1 MAKDFN
7 YKGINY
13 TSFDGKTCSVKSSL
27 DDDIANDVTGDV
39 VIPPFVFDEDSNKYV
54 VTAIGEGGFFSI
66 KGGPTSVSIAVAVKT
81 IGKSAFEQCSNLN
94 YVYLPEELT
103 EIKPF
108 TFNGCGSL
116 HEIELPKTLEV
127 IGKSAFVC
135 SGLQS
140 LKLPASL
147 KLIGEYAFMGCDLT
161 SVIIGESV
169 LLIGNEAFKDSDNL
183 QNVTSCNPVPPKT
196 YLGDKLFSKETYENG
211 ILYVHTESVRAYSEA
226 PGWKQF
232 KHIEGINYENGDFIY
247 NGIVYTRTS
256 KTTCRTRNG
265 KGMVK
270 MKPGNEVHGNVV
282 IPKIAYDEYGAAF
295 NVEAIGKDGFR
306 KQTEL
311 NAITLPNGVNK
322 IGECAFTHCDGLS
335 CVQLPKSVE
344 TIGSY
349 AFAYCANL
357 SAVTILGPVKVID
370 DCAFSNCDKL
380 SVITMMGQVEAIG
393 KHAFIDTNLRGLF
406 LNSVT
411 PPAVSEV
418 TFEES
423 AYNNTTLYVPAESV
437 AAYSEAPIW
446 SLFKNIMAID

>member
-1 MAKDFN
+1 
-7 YKGINY
+7 
-13 TSFDGKTCSVKSSL
+13 
-27 DDDIANDVTGDV
+27 
-39 VIPPFVFDEDSNKYV
+39 VI
-54 VTAIGEGGFFSI
+54 
-66 KGGPTSVSIAVAVKT
+66 
-81 IGKSAFEQCSNLN
+81 
-94 YVYLPEELT
+94 
-103 EIKPF
+103 
-108 TFNGCGSL
+108 
-116 HEIELPKTLEV
+116 V
-127 IGKSAFVC
+127 IGNESF
-135 SGLQS
+135 SS
-140 LKLPASL
+140 
-147 KLIGEYAFMGCDLT
+147 CDSLT
-161 SVIIGESV
+161 SAIIGESV
-169 LLIGNEAFKDSDNL
+169 MLIGNGAFDRSRNL
-183 QNVTSCNPVPPKT
+183 QNVTSCNPVPPKP
-196 YLGDKLFSKETYENG
+196 YLGDKIFSKETYENG
-211 ILYVHTESVRAYSEA
+211 ILRVLNGSIKAYSEA

-232 KHIEGINYENGDFIY
+232 KHIEGIGGISEDGDFVY

-282 IPKIAYDEYGAAF
+282 VPKIAYDEYGTAF

-322 IGECAFTHCDGLS
+322 IGECAFTHCDSLS

-357 SAVTILGPVKVID
+357 SAVTILGAVKVID

-380 SVITMMGQVEAIG
+380 SVITMVAPVEAIG

-406 LNSVT
+406 LHSVT

-423 AYNNTTLYVPAESV
+423 AYKNTTLYVPAESV
-437 AAYSEAPIW
+437 AAYSEAPVW

>member
-1 MAKDFN
+1 M
-7 YKGINY
+7 
-13 TSFDGKTCSVKSSL
+13 
-27 DDDIANDVTGDV
+27 
-39 VIPPFVFDEDSNKYV
+39 
-54 VTAIGEGGFFSI
+54 AIGT
-66 KGGPTSVSIAVAVKT
+66 K
-81 IGKSAFEQCSNLN
+81 
-94 YVYLPEELT
+94 
-103 EIKPF
+103 
-108 TFNGCGSL
+108 
-116 HEIELPKTLEV
+116 
-127 IGKSAFVC
+127 
-135 SGLQS
+135 S
-140 LKLPASL
+140 LKLPQSL
-147 KLIGEYAFMGCDLT
+147 KIIGKRAFSYCEHIESVSIPESVIVIGNESFCSCDSLT
-161 SVIIGESV
+161 SAIIGESV
-169 LLIGNEAFKDSDNL
+169 LLIGKGAFDRSRNL

-211 ILYVHTESVRAYSEA
+211 ILYVRSESVRAYSEA

-232 KHIEGINYENGDFIY
+232 KHIEGIGGISEDGDFVY

-270 MKPGNEVHGNVV
+270 IKPGNEVHGNVV
-282 IPKIAYDEYGAAF
+282 IPKIAYDEYGTAF

-322 IGECAFTHCDGLS
+322 IGESAFTHCDGLS

-357 SAVTILGPVKVID
+357 SAVTILGAVKVID

-380 SVITMMGQVEAIG
+380 SVITMMASVEAIG

-406 LNSVT
+406 LHSVT
-411 PPAVSEV
+411 PPAVSEM

-423 AYNNTTLYVPAESV
+423 VYMNTILYVPAESV